1 MQRKN
6 GLAYLEEPLYQE
18 AKSNAERVPQEASAG
33 GLNVGDPGKP
43 EHLCS

>member
-6 GLAYLEEPLYQE
+6 GLAHLEEPLYRE
-18 AKSNAERVPQEASAG
+18 EKFNAESVPQESSAG
-33 GLNVGDPGKP
+33 GLNMGDPGKS